1 MGIPESTKSQRPTQ
15 MSYRSEIQQKAQN
28 VTGKNIG
35 KITEE
40 NGFIPNIY
48 GLRLMQ
54 EMQLTPDV
62 ALSAKNYGAYEVLQK
77 MIPDLSDSEEDKQIL
92 GTLGVELLRKIDVSV
107 TTDISIEY

>member
-1 MGIPESTKSQRPTQ
+1 
-15 MSYRSEIQQKAQN
+15 
-28 VTGKNIG
+28 
-35 KITEE
+35 
-40 NGFIPNIY
+40 
-48 GLRLMQ
+48 MQ

-107 TTDISIEY
+107 TTDISIEYYNKGETVRKLGHETPCAQPIG

>member
-1 MGIPESTKSQRPTQ
+1 
-15 MSYRSEIQQKAQN
+15 
-28 VTGKNIG
+28 
-35 KITEE
+35 
-40 NGFIPNIY
+40 
-48 GLRLMQ
+48 MQ

-107 TTDISIEY
+107 TTDISIEYYNKGGIYD